1 MAKLA
6 IYMNDAGDSV
16 LHRTGFSWVAP
27 IFPYIW
33 ALQHRLYKTCV
44 ATFVI
49 NTLLSPTFVL
59 MPMGVPFGLIKL
71 LSPTYVL
78 MPMAVRIGLF
88 LVWGLAAGF
97 GANLYHRVVLERSGY
112 FMTSAEPGRLK
123 GG

>member
-1 MAKLA
+1 
-6 IYMNDAGDSV
+6 V

-49 NTLLSPTFVL
+49 NTLLSPT
-59 MPMGVPFGLIKL
+59 
-71 LSPTYVL
+71 YVL
-78 MPMAVRIGLF
+78 MPMVIRIGLF

>member
-6 IYMNDAGDSV
+6 IYMNEAGDSV

-44 ATFVI
+44 TTIVI
-49 NTLLSPTFVL
+49 NTLLSPNPVL
-59 MPMGVPFGLIKL
+59 MPLV
-71 LSPTYVL
+71 
-78 MPMAVRIGLF
+78 VRIGLF
-88 LVWGLAAGF
+88 LVWVLAAGF
-97 GANLYHRVVLERSGY
+97 GANLYHHVVLERSGY

>member
-6 IYMNDAGDSV
+6 IYMNDSGDSV

-33 ALQHRLYKTCV
+33 ALQHRLYKTCA

-49 NTLLSPTFVL
+49 VTFLPATYVL
-59 MPMGVPFGLIKL
+59 MPMGVP
-71 LSPTYVL
+71 
-78 MPMAVRIGLF
+78 IGLF
-88 LVWGLAAGF
+88 LVLALTAGF

-123 GG
+123 GGR